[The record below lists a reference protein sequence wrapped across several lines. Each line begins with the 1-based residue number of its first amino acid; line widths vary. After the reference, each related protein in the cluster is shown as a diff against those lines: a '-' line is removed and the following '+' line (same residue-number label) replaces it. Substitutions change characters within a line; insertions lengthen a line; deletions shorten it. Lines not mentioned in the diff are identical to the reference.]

1 MVSSE
6 GLTGEDPRPSSL
18 FVGRLQSLTGCWS
31 EASFSSSQ
39 CGPLRGAAQNTIAGF
54 PQNEQERVRRY
65 PKRKSLRFC
74 NLVLEGISHPS
85 PLPHPFFFFPP
96 RFFWGYVPFFKSLLN
111 WLQYCLCRMPF
122 YFFGLKA
129 YRILAPRSGI
139 KPTTPALEGKS

>member
-74 NLVLEGISHPS
+74 NLVLEGISHH
-85 PLPHPFFFFPP
+85 LCHILFFFSPKIFLGVCTI
-96 RFFWGYVPFFKSLLN
+96 FQVFIELVTIFLLLYVL
-111 WLQYCLCRMPF
+111 
-122 YFFGLKA
+122 
-129 YRILAPRSGI
+129 ILAARDVGC
-139 KPTTPALEGKS
+139 